1 VKIRGRDVAYIW
13 GINNI
18 SVGIFGMP
26 AAFIA
31 QLLVGWL
38 AAPATKEMQEFI
50 DSIRVPSGEVKLAPG
65 AGPAH

>member
-1 VKIRGRDVAYIW
+1 
-13 GINNI
+13 
-18 SVGIFGMP
+18 MP